1 MIKTIVL
8 LIATFFLSNAEAAKV
23 KASIKA
29 SIICHSCKNLIES
42 ELKNKKG
49 IISVKVDVT
58 SKKVKV
64 VFEDT
69 ETSLSAIEDMIVNL
83 GYDANN
89 KKKNMKGFEKLP
101 KCCQTDTG
109 NHDQ

>member
-1 MIKTIVL
+1 MMKTIFL
-8 LIATFFLSNAEAAKV
+8 LLSIFIIVDCNATKV

-29 SIICHSCKNLIES
+29 SIVCNSCKNLIET

-83 GYDANN
+83 GYDANT
-89 KKKNMKGFEKLP
+89 KKKSLIGFEKLP
-101 KCCQTDTG
+101 KCCQIDAG
-109 NHDQ
+109 HHEQ